1 MSHRGIVSLLFF
13 GLVTIPSFSQEN
25 VVVTDSII
33 SEEKKLSLNLDIV
46 SRYLWRGQCWGGDYV
61 AVQPAIEYAVTSK
74 LTLGFWATT
83 NFKSDY
89 FYSDGV
95 SAYKGYQ
102 EIDFYVT
109 YQINDFLQFQFWD
122 YYWPSVSSVE
132 GIDNGFFNY
141 GSDGSKTV
149 DAMLYFDFSEGYKYP
164 FNATIS
170 TLVAGNDFRYDSNG
184 ENLKQNFTT
193 YLELGYTFSF
203 FENNTSTTFQNIEIS
218 PVVGAVLNN
227 KAEYYTYADYDKVS
241 FTNLGIT
248 ASNEF
253 DLGKGI
259 TMPISLN
266 YIHNG
271 ASKNTE
277 LFGGNFWV
285 ATLSFSY

>member
-1 MSHRGIVSLLFF
+1 MSYKVIVALLFF
-13 GLVTIPSFSQEN
+13 SLVIIPSFSQEKLT
-25 VVVTDSII
+25 VTDSITK
-33 SEEKKLSLNLDIV
+33 EEKKLSLNLDIV

-61 AVQPAIEYAVTSK
+61 AIQPTVEYAVTPK

-89 FYSDGV
+89 FYPDGI

-102 EIDFYVT
+102 EIDFYVI
-109 YQINDFLQFQFWD
+109 YQINDFLQFQLWD
-122 YYWPSVSSVE
+122 YYWPSVSRVE
-132 GIDNGFFNY
+132 GVNNGFFNY
-141 GSDGSKTV
+141 GNDGSKTV
-149 DAMLYFDFSEGYKYP
+149 DAMLYFDFSEGYQYP

-184 ENLKQNFTT
+184 EKPKQNFTT
-193 YLELGYTFSF
+193 YLELGYTFIF
-203 FENNTSTTFQNIEIS
+203 FENRTSTVFQDVEIS

-248 ASNEF
+248 ASKEF

-266 YIHNG
+266 YTHNG
-271 ASKNTE
+271 ASKNTA
-277 LFGGNFWV
+277 LFGKNFWI